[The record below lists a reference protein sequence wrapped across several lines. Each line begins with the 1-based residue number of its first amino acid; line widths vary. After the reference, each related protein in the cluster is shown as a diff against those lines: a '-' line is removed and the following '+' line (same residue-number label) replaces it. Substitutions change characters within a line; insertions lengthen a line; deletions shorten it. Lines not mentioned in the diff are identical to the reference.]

1 MCCCCL
7 AAAGCRWLRPEG
19 GPHSQETHSQRRG
32 GYCPLKHDPRAVT
45 CLLCADC
52 RVFVDELQM
61 ISPLNFEQAVSARDA
76 LAKAVYGRTFN
87 WLVEKINQS
96 LTLKV
101 QEQLQKLGRCAHV
114 F

>member
-1 MCCCCL
+1 
-7 AAAGCRWLRPEG
+7 
-19 GPHSQETHSQRRG
+19 
-32 GYCPLKHDPRAVT
+32 
-45 CLLCADC
+45 
-52 RVFVDELQM
+52 M

-101 QEQLQKLGRCAHV
+101 QEQLQKLGRCAAGLLVCFNTDVCFAGGNLPQQQRRLDHWAS
-114 F
+114 